1 MKAFKDFVK
10 PFEAPQKSVKIK
22 IYFNFFSS
30 SGIATGRVK
39 RNIGLIDEL
48 MITSNKL
55 FLLLIDIIEKCRLKV
70 LSKWQGLQNNFT
82 ILF

>member
-48 MITSNKL
+48 MITSNK

-70 LSKWQGLQNNFT
+70 LSKWQRLQNNFT